1 MAENTK
7 RIRKK
12 NKIVDKPQQI
22 TNRKVSIEAMKR
34 FVSFKIPSVFKNHN
48 LEIIK
53 EKDIKSTFIN
63 NVEVTVSPDI
73 IFIIEHNNKRYIG
86 AVKLHLSSRNI
97 FDSKQSRYI
106 ATILNKYLIE
116 LSNKYNDL
124 KFIIPAANERLF
136 IYLKRELNSDSTP
149 VNVILGH
156 SRDVLASAHL
166 AILASGTAA
175 LEAALFAKPM
185 VVMYKVAK
193 LEEYYAARTMVVK
206 HFSMPNHLTDPPI
219 VKELIQEQATVENL
233 VAEVSELLDDQSKY
247 ASMHTTLA
255 AIAPA
260 LSENSGEIACDA
272 IEQLLAS
279 RQNASNPN

>member
-1 MAENTK
+1 MEYKISINPLVDFFKGTESKK
-7 RIRKK
+7 RRIIRDQKNPSIFRTGWYQTSRACIKKTLTNKGEKEFLLEGIERLK

-116 LSNKYNDL
+116 LSNKYN
-124 KFIIPAANERLF
+124 
-136 IYLKRELNSDSTP
+136 
-149 VNVILGH
+149 
-156 SRDVLASAHL
+156 
-166 AILASGTAA
+166 
-175 LEAALFAKPM
+175 
-185 VVMYKVAK
+185 
-193 LEEYYAARTMVVK
+193 
-206 HFSMPNHLTDPPI
+206 
-219 VKELIQEQATVENL
+219 
-233 VAEVSELLDDQSKY
+233 AEVLPELCLSIDVFGSSTISAPKNFVK
-247 ASMHTTLA
+247 SIKEIEVICEEIKTLWNVA
-255 AIAPA
+255 
-260 LSENSGEIACDA
+260 
-272 IEQLLAS
+272 
-279 RQNASNPN
+279 